1 MSTLPDPGF
10 SVEFVAAFILISVE
24 SIAIAQFFLSC
35 FINLDPKTQSLA
47 PKVNAKEFLD
57 VDVFIPTYNE
67 PINIIKNT
75 KSGNTITISN
85 IKARRVDTK
94 NTKERQLD
102 PLVLEIK

>member
-1 MSTLPDPGF
+1 M
-10 SVEFVAAFILISVE
+10 
-24 SIAIAQFFLSC
+24 
-35 FINLDPKTQSLA
+35 
-47 PKVNAKEFLD
+47 
-57 VDVFIPTYNE
+57 
-67 PINIIKNT
+67 INIIKNS